1 MTLKDSWK
9 ETGIEFMRAF
19 TVLGK
24 TLVKT
29 TKEGIRKL
37 DEWSNSGP
45 GEFEDSSSDGQK

>member
-37 DEWSNSGP
+37 DEWSNSSS
-45 GEFEDSSSDGQK
+45 EDPDNSSSDGQK